1 MHGTSVINMPFITRP
16 NTETLAIIDFFS
28 VKLFRNNRE
37 RRLREERGDR
47 MLLSSPNMSSEQA
60 RRNIS
65 NCVI

>member
-1 MHGTSVINMPFITRP
+1 MDMHRTSVINMPKRLP
-16 NTETLAIIDFFS
+16 YIIDFFS

-60 RRNIS
+60 R
-65 NCVI
+65 